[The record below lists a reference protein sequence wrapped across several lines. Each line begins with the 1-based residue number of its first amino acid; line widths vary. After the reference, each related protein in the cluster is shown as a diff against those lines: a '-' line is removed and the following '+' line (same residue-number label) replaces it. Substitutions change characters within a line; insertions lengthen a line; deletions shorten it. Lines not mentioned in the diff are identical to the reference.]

1 MRGILAGLLAAAFA
15 AAGQAQEPGEPP
27 ESPEGEPLVVTPE
40 GAAPAEVETVP
51 VAVDEPEPEMPRD
64 AAELDT
70 ITVTAGKRMKSQRDM
85 PASVGAIR
93 GDELEAMRAQGMRD
107 YLKLVPGVSFAD
119 QGDDSS
125 VPIIRGIASQ
135 TNFGFT
141 AQTTGLY
148 LDEMPFADL
157 TGPQSMPDLNPFDME
172 RIEVLKGPQS
182 TLFGSGA
189 LAGAV
194 RYIAHKPVHGLWQ
207 GKAYLLSS
215 ETRGGGGRA
224 ETMAGALNAPLLGD
238 AVALRAV
245 GLRREDPGLYD
256 MSATDANGNALRDEP
271 NADKRQQAAWRGLAS
286 WQATDALKLSAL
298 HFGQYTDSQD
308 ISYPMDYAPFPSPS
322 AYRFGGSN
330 LLATYDFDWGT
341 LLSSTNRMSK
351 HTYTRFHQEFLL
363 DQHQQDD
370 NEFYNQLIG
379 DVDGWTQELRLA
391 SPEGGA
397 GDWEW
402 LVGAAAMRY
411 DQFIFQYGPMPGP
424 PTTRPRRPE
433 DVSQAQKV
441 SSFIYATIGNDAT
454 EQAVFGEA
462 TRRLGEHWELT
473 LGLRKYRTELVA
485 DTVVSG
491 IQIVGL
497 TGQEESRQHFEPRS
511 SGVNPKAAV
520 RYVHNEHVQWYGL
533 AAKGFQFGG
542 VQLNPPVDAFVTS
555 AEQAGFRFAPYK
567 SSELW
572 NYETG
577 IRTEW
582 LDRRLRFDVG
592 FFYLDW
598 SDLQLT
604 VAVPLSGTDA
614 TFGIIANVG
623 RAHSAGIETALE
635 VIPFS
640 GAKVTSAAAWIDAVT
655 DVEFDASS
663 PDGPVPA
670 GTRLPGTPRFA
681 WANVFSYEH
690 TLPFFGNWA
699 LNPVLTHSHVG
710 ASPDGIRPTGT
721 QGGYD
726 TLDARLAIVKSDSR
740 YQPEISVGINNL
752 TDVRGVTY
760 HSQATAATGS
770 GNTFE
775 QVHFVQPRTA
785 MLSLAFRY

>member
-1 MRGILAGLLAAAFA
+1 MRVVIVGLLAAAFA
-15 AAGQAQEPGEPP
+15 APSLAQESAQASPPP
-27 ESPEGEPLVVTPE
+27 EAQAPAPDSQPE
-40 GAAPAEVETVP
+40 AEVETVP
-51 VAVDEPEPEMPRD
+51 VAAEEPQAVPADAD

-70 ITVTAGKRMKSQRDM
+70 ITVTAGKRLKSQRDM

-93 GDELEAMRAQGMRD
+93 GDELEQMRAQGMRD
-107 YLKLVPGVSFAD
+107 YLKLIPGVSFAD

-148 LDEMPFADL
+148 LDDMPFADL

-207 GKAYLLSS
+207 AKAYALGA
-215 ETRGGGGRA
+215 EANEGGGAAR
-224 ETMAGALNAPLLGD
+224 TLAGAVNAPLFGD

-245 GLRREDPGLYD
+245 GLSRDDPGLYD
-256 MSATDANGNALRDEP
+256 MSATDSNGNTLRDEP
-271 NADKRQQAAWRGLAS
+271 DADKRRQAAWRALAG
-286 WQATDALKLSAL
+286 WHPTDALQVSAL
-298 HFGQYTDSQD
+298 HFGQYTDSD
-308 ISYPMDYAPFPSPS
+308 DVSYPMDYAPFPSPT

-330 LLATYDFDWGT
+330 LLATYDFGWGT
-341 LLSSTNRMSK
+341 LLSSTNRMTK
-351 HTYTRFHQEFLL
+351 HSYTRFHQEFLL

-379 DVDGWTQELRLA
+379 DVDGWTQEVRLA
-391 SPEGGA
+391 SPEGGG

-402 LVGAAAMRY
+402 LVGAAVMRY
-411 DQFIFQYGPMPGP
+411 DSFIFQYTPQLGP
-424 PTTRPRRPE
+424 PAPRPRKPE
-433 DVSQAQKV
+433 DVSETDRIA
-441 SSFIYATIGNDAT
+441 SFLYATIASDAT
-454 EQAVFGEA
+454 EQAVFAEA
-462 TRRLGEHWELT
+462 TRRLGERWELS
-473 LGLRKYRTELVA
+473 LGLRQYRTELVA

-491 IQIVGL
+491 AQIVAL
-497 TGQEESRQHFEPRS
+497 TGETESRQHFEPRS
-511 SGVNPKAAV
+511 SGVNPKASV
-520 RYVHNEHVQWYGL
+520 RYVHNEHLQWYAL

-542 VQLNPPVDAFVTS
+542 VQLNPPVQAFVTS
-555 AEQAGFRFAPYK
+555 AEEAGFNFGPYK

-572 NYETG
+572 NYEMG

-592 FFYLDW
+592 VFYLDW

-604 VAVPLSGTDA
+604 IAVPLSGTDA
-614 TFGIIANVG
+614 TFGLIANVG

-635 VIPFS
+635 VIPFR
-640 GAKVTSAAAWIDAVT
+640 GAKITSAAAWIDAVT
-655 DVEFDASS
+655 DVEFDESS

-670 GTRLPGTPRFA
+670 GTPLPGTPRFT

-690 TLPFFGNWA
+690 TVPFFGSWT

-710 ASPDGIRPTGT
+710 DAPDAIRPTGEV
-721 QGGYD
+721 GGYD
-726 TLDARLAIVKSDSR
+726 TLDARLALIKSDSK
-740 YQPEISVGINNL
+740 YQPELSLGVNNL

-760 HSQATAATGS
+760 HSQNMAATGS
-770 GNTFE
+770 GNIFHLTHY
-775 QVHFVQPRTA
+775 VPPRTA
-785 MLSLAFRY
+785 MLSLAFKY